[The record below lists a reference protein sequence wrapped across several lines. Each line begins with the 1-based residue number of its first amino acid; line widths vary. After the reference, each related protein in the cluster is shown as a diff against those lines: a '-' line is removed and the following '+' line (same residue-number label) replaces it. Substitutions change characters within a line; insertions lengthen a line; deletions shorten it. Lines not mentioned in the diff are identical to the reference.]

1 MIIILKILQIQSFGT
16 IPGYEKAFLIQ
27 NMCPVSSEYIKNEY
41 FDSQTNIPVR
51 IDGVFE
57 KDLIKRCNECF
68 DYKEI
73 TN

>member
-16 IPGYEKAFLIQ
+16 ILGYEKAFLIQ
-27 NMCPVSSEYIKNEY
+27 NMCPVSSKYIKNEY

-57 KDLIKRCNECF
+57 KNLIKKAKK
-68 DYKEI
+68 Y
-73 TN
+73 